1 MKKLLLTVFTII
13 SLPVAWGQAPNDDL
27 HSMPEY
33 TNNSYRTIIRIPNIG
48 EYQTMKCDLH
58 THSMF
63 SDGDVWPTIRV
74 NEAWNDGLDA
84 IALTDHIEYR
94 PRRKYLNA
102 DLNTSN
108 TLAQEKADE
117 LGFLLIK
124 GTEITRSKPEGHM
137 NALFIQ
143 DVNKLELPTA
153 AEAIEEAHRQGALVM
168 LNHPGWPDG
177 KSTMDTMH
185 LRFMKEGK
193 IQAIEV
199 FNSRSFYPKVCG
211 WVNEYN
217 LSPAASSDAHGLIN
231 ASYVRGTFRPMTLVL
246 AKERTLDGIKE
257 ALLAKRTIAFFN
269 QNIAGQ
275 KEWVQALFDA
285 CIEVKA
291 VADDEK
297 KKRHTFEVY
306 NHSDI
311 EFLLKTK
318 NGTELLL
325 RPNQAFR
332 MNVGYAKLDETYE
345 VANTHIGLNTH
356 LVTCLPFAKALKK

>member
-1 MKKLLLTVFTII
+1 MI
-13 SLPVAWGQAPNDDL
+13 SFPVVWAQTPDDDI

-33 TNNSYRTIIRIPNIG
+33 IHSSYRKIIRIPNIG

-63 SDGDVWPTIRV
+63 SDGNVWPTMRV
-74 NEAWNDGLDA
+74 DEAWNNGLDA

-94 PRRKYLNA
+94 PHKKYLNS

-124 GTEITRSKPEGHM
+124 GTEITRQKPEGHM

-143 DVNKLELPTA
+143 DANKMELPTA
-153 AEAIEEAHRQGALVM
+153 AEAIEEAHRQGAVVM

-185 LRFMKEGK
+185 IRLMKEGK
-193 IQAIEV
+193 IQAVEV
-199 FNSRSFYPKVCG
+199 FNSRSFYPKVCE

-217 LSPAASSDAHGLIN
+217 LSPVAASDVHNLID

-246 AKERTLDGIKE
+246 TKERTLEGIKE

-275 KEWVQALFDA
+275 REWVQALFDA

-291 VADDEK
+291 VADDKK
-297 KKRHTFEVY
+297 KKRYTFEVY
-306 NHSDI
+306 NNSDI

-318 NGTELLL
+318 NGTEHLL
-325 RPNQAFR
+325 RPNEAFR
-332 MNVGYAKLDETYE
+332 MHIGYARVDDTYE

-356 LVTCLPFAKALKK
+356 LVTSLPFAKAVRKSF